1 VRAMAL
7 DVGDERI
14 GVAISDQTG
23 YLARPLEIIARRPG
37 PSSFLRI
44 AQIVAEQGVGT
55 IVVGLPLMPD
65 GSEGE
70 QVRSTRAYVAGLTEH
85 VDIPIV
91 YWDERLTT
99 FRAREIMAEQG
110 SARGRRGRPMGET
123 RKAKRRRRDDA
134 VAAAV
139 ILQEYLDAQRGG
151 PTP

>member
-1 VRAMAL
+1 MRHLAL

-14 GVAISDQTG
+14 GVAISDHSG

-44 AQIVAEQGVGT
+44 AEIVAQHGVEV

-70 QVRSTRAYVAGLTEH
+70 QVRSTRAYVAGLTNH
-85 VDIPIV
+85 VDVPIV

-99 FRAREIMAEQG
+99 FRAREIISEQE
-110 SARGRRGRPMGET
+110 SIRGRRGRPKAET
-123 RKAKRRRRDDA
+123 RSGKRRRRDDA

-139 ILQEYLDAQRGG
+139 ILQEYLDAHSGG